1 MLKDPGSKQFK
12 GEKVLKEPKESQGMT
27 TVNGKG
33 DKAHKVVQVAL
44 LLFCV
49 NLISGRLMV
58 LMDSST
64 NADIVQV
71 VIQKPHSL
79 FPTLITTPIIHSPTP
94 NKNTYTR

>member
-1 MLKDPGSKQFK
+1 
-12 GEKVLKEPKESQGMT
+12 MT
-27 TVNGKG
+27 TVNAKG

-79 FPTLITTPIIHSPTP
+79 FPTLITTPHHPLP
-94 NKNTYTR
+94 NPQQKHLHTMNTILVTKKPSDMQAPNTQ